1 MTTLILLSSLSQLS
15 FIRDFTK
22 NHVIQF
28 PVSCNII
35 RAAPTDEKYYILVSV
50 VCAMSTVQ
58 KSLDSLHT
66 THRSIRLRLGCVIS
80 GRLFLLWG
88 ILNRQSRAE
97 RQNRTKLTVKLNKLQ
112 IISTEHDC
120 RM

>member
-80 GRLFLLWG
+80 GRLFLLCACDLAVRMVAWQA
-88 ILNRQSRAE
+88 LRKRQVI
-97 RQNRTKLTVKLNKLQ
+97 K
-112 IISTEHDC
+112 
-120 RM
+120 